1 MNKITIDN
9 KISIEEVIERETQ
22 TLMFDRFN
30 SDTED
35 GIAVST
41 VKEIVKN
48 CMKAQREL
56 CADKIKDW
64 NFTLAEIVRTSEEP
78 KEIEEIKERL

>member
-1 MNKITIDN
+1 MN
-9 KISIEEVIERETQ
+9 KISIDKIIEKETQ

-35 GIAVST
+35 GIAVSK
-41 VKEIVKN
+41 VKSIIKR

-78 KEIEEIKERL
+78 KEIEEIKEKL